1 MTRVVKISVA
11 AIVWTLIVFLAVSCS
26 VEKKLAMDFVQSNN
40 SRHVLVF
47 STDQVFK
54 VNQKRELLDSLKIT
68 DESIFD
74 SVLYANS
81 GYLQYINDSLFLANY
96 VLGYLKEMETL
107 GFHVYKESQTL
118 EFLNLDSNA
127 YVANIAQIEIEE
139 TIYDYRAGEEIFGE
153 YYYYDFELNALIVNS
168 WIELKEYNKTGNGE
182 QLYFA
187 TDMITD
193 DFDGEFYTDLFA
205 GEVRFAYN
213 VDTLETEDLYNFAY
227 LLGRK
232 YASYT
237 IDWMVNKYLDE
248 NIPEGKRSDNY
259 WRYDPYRKEFY
270 PEEEDRF
277 IPMDE

>member
-96 VLGYLKEMETL
+96 VLGYLKEMETI

-213 VDTLETEDLYNFAY
+213 VDTLETEDLYN
-227 LLGRK
+227 
-232 YASYT
+232 
-237 IDWMVNKYLDE
+237 
-248 NIPEGKRSDNY
+248 
-259 WRYDPYRKEFY
+259 
-270 PEEEDRF
+270 
-277 IPMDE
+277 